1 MNLLLSVDMVLL
13 AGSIGFTVYVS
24 KKYGEAG
31 WESIISHAIL
41 LPFLLGLGIT
51 VLSAIEYSIIMPDGE
66 GPFLGVNPFMLLFF
80 SSVFYLLAM
89 AYYVCQYNKDRQE
102 SDK

>member
-1 MNLLLSVDMVLL
+1 MKLFLTVDMVLL
-13 AGSIGFTVYVS
+13 AGSVGFTVYVL

-41 LPFLLGLGIT
+41 PPFLLGMGIT
-51 VLSAIEYSIIMPDGE
+51 VLSAIEYSIIIPDSE

-80 SSVFYLLAM
+80 SLVSYLLAM
-89 AYYVCQYNKDRQE
+89 AYYVRQYNKDR
-102 SDK
+102 